1 MTKVIDLVR
10 KSCLIR
16 NIERLNKSKI
26 TIQDIEDT
34 IKQCPRGTRIFT
46 KDPNVEINQYCLT
59 GDLYKK
65 VNDYNLTY
73 ADIADSIGNCTVY
86 NRVEGFGML
95 NNNTNIILALITAIL
110 LYTYWKN

>member
-1 MTKVIDLVR
+1 MTKIVELVR

-34 IKQCPRGTRIFT
+34 IKQCPRGTRVFT
-46 KDPNVEINQYCLT
+46 NNPDVRINQYCLT

-73 ADIADSIGNCTVY
+73 ADIADSIRNCTVY
-86 NRVEGFGML
+86 NRVEGFGMS
-95 NNNTNIILALITAIL
+95 NNDKYTFIAIIASYTLIL
-110 LYTYWKN
+110 L